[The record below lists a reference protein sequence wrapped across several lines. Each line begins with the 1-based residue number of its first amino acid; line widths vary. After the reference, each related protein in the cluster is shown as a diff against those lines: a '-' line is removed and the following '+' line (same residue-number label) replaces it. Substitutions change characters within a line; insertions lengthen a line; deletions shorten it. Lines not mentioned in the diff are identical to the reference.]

1 MSGPSHFLLEG
12 IDRVGKDTLIRGIQ
26 ARLGYHQVFHYQKPL
41 RLDFYAAV
49 SEAEAP
55 YRYQEASFR
64 TMFQVLCGVPSA
76 KIICNRSHLGE
87 SIYAPLYRGY
97 SGEYVFDLEH
107 EFNVHRL
114 SHVRIVLL
122 VEDLTASRHFVDDGQ
137 SLGGADDADKRQ
149 NHQDLFRRALD
160 TSSFR
165 DKRIVCVTD
174 QATGKFRSSE
184 SILDEV
190 LK

>member
-1 MSGPSHFLLEG
+1 MSGPSHFLFEG

-26 ARLGYHQVFHYQKPL
+26 DRLGYHQVFHYQKPL
-41 RLDFYAAV
+41 RLDFYTGT
-49 SEAEAP
+49 SEADTS

-64 TMFQVLCGVPSA
+64 TMFQFLCGVPSA

-97 SGEYVFDLEH
+97 SGEYVFGLER
-107 EFNVHRL
+107 EFNVDRL
-114 SHVRIVLL
+114 LHVRLVLL

-137 SLGGADDADKRQ
+137 SLGGADDVDKRQ
-149 NHQDLFRRALD
+149 KQQDLFRHALD
-160 TSSFR
+160 MSSFR

-174 QATGKFRSSE
+174 QETGKFRSPR

-190 LK
+190 LN